1 MTWFKGEI
9 KMKSKKKSVAYLK
22 IVNVFYDWKCAI
34 CGGKIDWNTYCY
46 CCHNDRL
53 HYHVDCIL
61 N

>member
-1 MTWFKGEI
+1 
-9 KMKSKKKSVAYLK
+9 MKSKKKSVAYLK